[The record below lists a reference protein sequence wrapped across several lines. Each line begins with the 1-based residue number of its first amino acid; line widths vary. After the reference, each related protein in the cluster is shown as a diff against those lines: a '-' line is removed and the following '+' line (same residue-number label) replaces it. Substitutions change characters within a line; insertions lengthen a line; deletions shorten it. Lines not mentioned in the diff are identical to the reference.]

1 MTEESVSHPPYDVVI
16 IGGGPAGLTA
26 GMYAA
31 RAALRVLAIAGETTV
46 SQVTV
51 TDLIENYPGI
61 PEGINGFDLAERLK
75 TQAVQ
80 FGLKTASGDVTAVVR
95 KKWGDRDGW
104 EIAAGGM
111 HYGAL
116 AVIVATGAIWRRLG
130 APGEERFIG
139 KGVSFCATCDGPFY
153 RNREVAVVG
162 GGDTAIQEAIYL
174 TRFAKKVTVIHRR
187 DRLRATA
194 ILQKRAQEN
203 PKIAFAWNSVV
214 ESIDG
219 LDLVQWVRLKDVK
232 TGALR
237 ELPADGVFIFVG
249 LTPNTAP
256 FQGLIALDQGGYV
269 QVDASMQTSVPGI
282 FACGDCTA
290 KRLRQ
295 VVTACGDG
303 ATAAFS
309 AQLYCEEMK
318 GEAY

>member
-1 MTEESVSHPPYDVVI
+1 
-16 IGGGPAGLTA
+16 
-26 GMYAA
+26 MYAA
-31 RAALRVLAIAGETTV
+31 RAALRTLALAGETTV

-61 PEGINGFDLAERLK
+61 PDGINGFDLAERLK

-80 FGLKTASGDVTAVVR
+80 FGLKTASGDVTAVTR

-104 EIAAGGM
+104 EIAAGAM
-111 HYGAL
+111 RYGAL

-130 APGEERFIG
+130 VPGEERFIG

-174 TRFAKKVTVIHRR
+174 TRFAKKVTVVHRR

-194 ILQKRAQEN
+194 ILQKRAREN
-203 PKIAFAWNSVV
+203 PKITFAWNSVV
-214 ESIDG
+214 ESIEG

-237 ELPADGVFIFVG
+237 ELPADGIFIFVG

-269 QVDASMQTSVPGI
+269 TVDANMQTSVPGI

>member
-1 MTEESVSHPPYDVVI
+1 MTEESVSHTPYDVVI
-16 IGGGPAGLTA
+16 IGSGPAGLTA

-31 RAALRVLAIAGETTV
+31 RADLRTLAIAGDSTV
-46 SQVTV
+46 SQVTI

-61 PEGINGFDLAERLK
+61 PGGINGFDLAERLK

-80 FGLKTASGDVTAVVR
+80 FGLKTASGDVTAVTA
-95 KKWGDRDGW
+95 KQWGGKDGW
-104 EIAAGGM
+104 EVAAGAM
-111 HYGAL
+111 RYGAL
-116 AVIVATGAIWRRLG
+116 AVIIATGANWRRLG
-130 APGEERFIG
+130 VPGEERFIG

-194 ILQKRAQEN
+194 ILQKRALEN

-232 TGALR
+232 TGATR
-237 ELPADGVFIFVG
+237 ELSADGVFIFVG
-249 LTPNTAP
+249 LTPNTAA
-256 FQGLIALDQGGYV
+256 FHGLVALDKGGYV
-269 QVDASMQTSVPGI
+269 TVDANMQTSAPGI

>member
-1 MTEESVSHPPYDVVI
+1 MTEPIVPNPPYDIVI

-31 RAALRVLAIAGETTV
+31 RADLRTLAIAGDSTV

-80 FGLKTASGDVTAVVR
+80 FGLETASGDVTAVT
-95 KKWGDRDGW
+95 KKRWGAQDGW
-104 EIAAGGM
+104 EITAGAM
-111 HYGAL
+111 RYGAL
-116 AVIVATGAIWRRLG
+116 AVIIATGATWRRLG
-130 APGEERFIG
+130 VPGRGAVHREGGLLLRHLRRPLLPQPRGRGCRRGRYGHPGGALPHPLREEGDGHPPAGPAPGDGDPPEAGPGER
-139 KGVSFCATCDGPFY
+139 
-153 RNREVAVVG
+153 E
-162 GGDTAIQEAIYL
+162 
-174 TRFAKKVTVIHRR
+174 
-187 DRLRATA
+187 DRLCLELR
-194 ILQKRAQEN
+194 RR
-203 PKIAFAWNSVV
+203 V
-214 ESIDG
+214 DRR
-219 LDLVQWVRLKDVK
+219 LDLVQRIRLKDVK
-232 TGALR
+232 TGAVR
-237 ELPADGVFIFVG
+237 ELPADGIFIFVG

-256 FQGLIALDQGGYV
+256 FRELITLDQGGYV
-269 QVDASMQTSVPGI
+269 TVDANMQTSVPGI

-309 AQLYCEEMK
+309 AQLYVEELK

>member
-1 MTEESVSHPPYDVVI
+1 MTEKPVSQAPYDVVI

-31 RAALRVLAIAGETTV
+31 RAALKVIAVVGESIM

-51 TDLIENYPGI
+51 TDHIENYPGI
-61 PEGINGFDLAERLK
+61 PEGINGWDLAERFK

-80 FGLKTASGDVTAVVR
+80 FGLETASGDVTAVV
-95 KKWGDRDGW
+95 KKRWGDLEGW
-104 EIAAGGM
+104 EVVAGDKR
-111 HYGAL
+111 YGAL
-116 AVIVATGAIWRRLG
+116 AVILATGTEWRRLG

-139 KGVSFCATCDGPFY
+139 KGVSFCATCDGPLY

-194 ILQKRAQEN
+194 ILQKRAFANE
-203 PKIAFAWNSVV
+203 KITFAWNSVV
-214 ESIDG
+214 ASIEG

-232 TGALR
+232 TGAGR
-237 ELPADGVFIFVG
+237 EIAVDGIFVFVG
-249 LTPNTAP
+249 LTPNTAVFKDILP
-256 FQGLIALDQGGYV
+256 LDQGGYIT
-269 QVDASMQTSVPGI
+269 VDADMRTSARGI

-309 AQLYCEEMK
+309 AQLYVEDLK

>member
-1 MTEESVSHPPYDVVI
+1 MSEEVISHPPYDLVI

-31 RAALRVLAIAGETTV
+31 RAALRVLAITGESTV

-61 PEGINGFDLAERLK
+61 PGGINGLDLAERLK

-80 FGLKTASGDVTAVVR
+80 FGLKTASGDVTAVTA
-95 KKWGDRDGW
+95 KQWGGKDGW
-104 EIAAGGM
+104 EVAAGGM
-111 HYGAL
+111 RYGAF
-116 AVIVATGAIWRRLG
+116 AVIIATGAIWRRLG
-130 APGEERFIG
+130 VPGEERFIG

-174 TRFAKKVTVIHRR
+174 TRFAKKVTVVHRR

-194 ILQKRAQEN
+194 ILQKRTLEN
-203 PKIAFAWNSVV
+203 AKIEFAWNSVV
-214 ESIDG
+214 ESIEG
-219 LDLVQWVRLKDVK
+219 LDLVQSVRLKDVK

-237 ELPADGVFIFVG
+237 ELPAEGVFIFVG
-249 LTPNTAP
+249 LTPNTVA
-256 FQGLIALDQGGYV
+256 FRGLIALDERGYV
-269 QVDASMQTSVPGI
+269 KADANMQTSAPGI

-309 AQLYCEEMK
+309 AQLYCEDLK

>member
-1 MTEESVSHPPYDVVI
+1 MTEETTAHPHYDIAI
-16 IGGGPAGLTA
+16 IGGGPAGFTA

-31 RAALRVLAIAGETTV
+31 RAALKTIAIAGDSTV
-46 SQVTV
+46 SQVTI

-61 PEGINGFDLAERLK
+61 PDGINGFDLAERFK
-75 TQAVQ
+75 AQAVQ
-80 FGLKTASGDVTAVVR
+80 FGLQTTSGDVTAIGR
-95 KKWGDRDGW
+95 KKIGAWDGW
-104 EIAAGGM
+104 EVVAGSIR
-111 HYGAL
+111 YDAL
-116 AVIVATGAIWRRLG
+116 AVIIATGALWRRLG
-130 APGEERFIG
+130 VPGEERFIG

-162 GGDTAIQEAIYL
+162 GGDTAIQEALYL

-194 ILQKRAQEN
+194 ILQKRALEN
-203 PKIAFAWNSVV
+203 EKIVFAWNSVV
-214 ESIDG
+214 EAIEG
-219 LDLVQWVRLKDVK
+219 ENLVQKIVLKDVK
-232 TGALR
+232 SGATR
-237 ELPADGVFIFVG
+237 ELSADGIFIFIG

-256 FQGLIALDQGGYV
+256 FRELVALDQGGYV
-269 QVDASMQTSVPGI
+269 TVDAHMQTSAAGI

-309 AQLYCEEMK
+309 AQLYCEDLK
-318 GEAY
+318 GESY

>member
-1 MTEESVSHPPYDVVI
+1 MAGESVSNSFYDIVI

-31 RAALRVLAIAGETTV
+31 RASLRALAIEGESTV

-61 PEGINGFDLAERLK
+61 PEGVNGFDLAERLK
-75 TQAVQ
+75 KQAVE
-80 FGLKTASGDVTAVVR
+80 FGLQTASGDVTAVV
-95 KKWGDRDGW
+95 KKRLGDQDGW
-104 EIAAGGM
+104 EITAGGTR
-111 HYGAL
+111 YETL
-116 AVIVATGAIWRRLG
+116 AVIIATGANWRRLG
-130 APGEERFIG
+130 VPGEERFIG

-153 RNREVAVVG
+153 KDREVAVVG

-194 ILQKRAQEN
+194 ILQKRAMANER
-203 PKIAFAWNSVV
+203 IAFAWNSVV

-219 LDLVQWVRLKDVK
+219 LDLVQWVRLKDLK
-232 TGALR
+232 TAATR
-237 ELPADGVFIFVG
+237 ELAVDGVFVFVG
-249 LTPNTAP
+249 LTPNTDA
-256 FQGLIALDQGGYV
+256 FRELIALDRGGYV
-269 QVDASMQTSVPGI
+269 IADANMQTSAPGI
-282 FACGDCTA
+282 FACGDCIA

-309 AQLYCEEMK
+309 AQLYIEDLK